1 VNACD
6 KEKETALHWAALL
19 GHLPTVQLLV
29 EHGAAVRVRNRRGET
44 PVNVA
49 ELAGYMD
56 VTGFLREA
64 EREEELQAREQRA
77 AAAAAVRPVCV
88 FLRSRRVCWELMASI
103 RLLRRQLDSSNT
115 AFTLSC
121 W

>member
-1 VNACD
+1 VNARD
-6 KEKETALHWAALL
+6 EEKETALHWAALL

-29 EHGAAVRVRNRRGET
+29 EHGATVTVRNRRGET

-64 EREEELQAREQRA
+64 EREEELRARERP
-77 AAAAAVRPVCV
+77 AAAAAVHPP
-88 FLRSRRVCWELMASI
+88 
-103 RLLRRQLDSSNT
+103 
-115 AFTLSC
+115 
-121 W
+121 